1 MDKIIS
7 CIKCQKTFVI
17 TAQKQYFYYCRNFPL
32 PKRCPQCLEERKE
45 SRKREVANQRKLLYE
60 SIEKN
65 RAQQQE
71 NE

>member
-45 SRKREVANQRKLLYE
+45 SRKREVANQRRILYE
-60 SIEKN
+60 SLLERNTSEQSK
-65 RAQQQE
+65 E
-71 NE
+71 